1 MYEFLFADIN
11 TGFAIAL
18 SIVAILGLLEGIGML
33 IGLSVINIMDQFSP
47 FELDVEIDT
56 DISANGLTPLLGWLY
71 LNKLPLLVWAV
82 LFLTSFSI
90 SGYTFNFVVLGTFS
104 ATLPTFIAYIFAFT
118 LAIFMTR
125 LIGKPLAKILP
136 KNESSAVSNH
146 SFTGLVA
153 KITIGTAKKNSPAEA
168 VLVDQFNQK
177 HYVLVAPD
185 DSNDTFNQ
193 SEEVVLVEKTSNFW
207 LAVKFTQ

>member
-18 SIVAILGLLEGIGML
+18 SVVAILGLLEGIGML
-33 IGLSVINIMDQFSP
+33 IGLSVMNIMDQFSP

-90 SGYTFNFVVLGTFS
+90 AGYTFNFVLLGTLS
-104 ATLPTFIAYIFAFT
+104 ATLPTFIAYIFAFI

-125 LIGKPLAKILP
+125 LIGKPLAVILP

>member
-18 SIVAILGLLEGIGML
+18 SVVAILGLLEGIGML
-33 IGLSVINIMDQFSP
+33 IGLSVMNIMDQFSP

-90 SGYTFNFVVLGTFS
+90 AGYTFNFVLLGTLS
-104 ATLPTFIAYIFAFT
+104 ATLPTFIAYIFAFI

-125 LIGKPLAKILP
+125 LIGKPLAVILP

-168 VLVDQFNQK
+168 VLVDQYNQK

>member
-33 IGLSVINIMDQFSP
+33 IGLSVMNLMDQFSP

-90 SGYTFNFVVLGTFS
+90 AGYTFNFVLLGTLS
-104 ATLPTFIAYIFAFT
+104 ATLPTFIAYIFAFI

-125 LIGKPLAKILP
+125 LIGKPLAVILP

-168 VLVDQFNQK
+168 VLVDQYNQK

>member
-33 IGLSVINIMDQFSP
+33 IGLSVMNLMDQFSP

-90 SGYTFNFVVLGTFS
+90 AGYTFNFVLLGTFS

-125 LIGKPLAKILP
+125 LIGKPLALILP
-136 KNESSAVSNH
+136 TNESSAVSNH

-185 DSNDTFNQ
+185 DSNDIFNQ
-193 SEEVVLVEKTSNFW
+193 SEDVVLVEKTANYW

>member
-33 IGLSVINIMDQFSP
+33 IGLSVMNIMDQFSP

>member
-1 MYEFLFADIN
+1 L
-11 TGFAIAL
+11 
-18 SIVAILGLLEGIGML
+18 
-33 IGLSVINIMDQFSP
+33 
-47 FELDVEIDT
+47 
-56 DISANGLTPLLGWLY
+56 
-71 LNKLPLLVWAV
+71 
-82 LFLTSFSI
+82 
-90 SGYTFNFVVLGTFS
+90 LGTFS

-125 LIGKPLAKILP
+125 LIGKPLAVILP